1 MSDQRV
7 VVLGGGPAGDVAA
20 LRAAQMGAQVV
31 MVEKENLGG
40 TCLNWGCIP
49 TKALLATADLLRKIR
64 RADEFGLVVPEVS
77 FNFPKMM
84 ERKTDIVEKLRG
96 GVEAACKRHKIEIVK
111 AAGRIVDGGVEAD
124 GRTIPY
130 DILIV
135 TTGTSVAG
143 LPGLDMDHPSLMTSD
158 DILVLDAV
166 PERLLVIGGGVIG
179 CEFASMFIAL
189 GSEITVVEMLP
200 RLLGGIDNRTATQFQ
215 RTLEKEGVTFHL
227 GTKVS
232 GMEYGKASVT
242 ATLENGTVIE
252 ADKVLVSIG
261 RRANTRDIGLE
272 AAGVL
277 LDERGF
283 IQVDDFLQTANPRI
297 YAAGDCI
304 GGLQLAHLA
313 EAEAHRAIENA
324 MHHGPRM
331 EMDRTVVP
339 SCIYTHPEIAT
350 VGLHAD
356 AAKEAGHEVK
366 LGTARFGGSGKA
378 LGEGEADGFVQLVA
392 DKSTDELLGATI
404 MGAHAVELIQEIGV
418 AIADGLTMSELGS
431 VIHAHPTVSEMV
443 MHAAQ
448 QGEGVAAYLN

>member
-1 MSDQRV
+1 MSAQRV

-20 LRAAQMGAQVV
+20 LRAAQMGAEVV

-64 RADEFGLVVPEVS
+64 RADEFGIVVPEVS
-77 FNFPKMM
+77 FDFPKMM
-84 ERKTDIVEKLRG
+84 ERKTGIVDRLRG
-96 GVEAACKRHKIEIVK
+96 GVEAACKRHKVEVIK
-111 AAGRIVDGGVEAD
+111 AAGRVVDGGVDAD
-124 GRTIPY
+124 GRVVPY

-143 LPGLDMDHPSLMTSD
+143 LPGLDMDHPALMTSD
-158 DILVLDAV
+158 DILVLEEV
-166 PERLLVIGGGVIG
+166 PERLLIIGGGVIG
-179 CEFASMFIAL
+179 CEFGSMFSTL
-189 GSEITVVEMLP
+189 GTEITIVEMMP
-200 RLLGGIDNRTATQFQ
+200 RLLAGIDARTATQFQ
-215 RTLEKEGVTFHL
+215 RTLEKEGVSFHL

-232 GMEYGKASVT
+232 NMEYGPASVT
-242 ATLENGTVIE
+242 ATLENGTLIE

-261 RRANTRDIGLE
+261 RKANTRDIGLE
-272 AAGVL
+272 AAGVIV
-277 LDERGF
+277 DERGF
-283 IQVDDFLQTANPRI
+283 IQVDEYLQTANPKI

-324 MHHGPRM
+324 LNHGPRM
-331 EMDRTVVP
+331 AMDRTVVP

-378 LGEGEADGFVQLVA
+378 LGEGESDGFVQLVA
-392 DKSTDELLGATI
+392 DKTTDELLGATI